1 MDFQQPHG
9 YMRPPQPPPSMA
21 ADPYHHHHPHHQAQR
36 LPVPPPNPWYST
48 QFQYQHS
55 TPPPQPPL
63 PPPPSHVPPPHQQWP
78 PPPPP
83 PQPPHSDHLAPAPPY
98 PTPHPLPVNQYPPP
112 VPHPHASLPPRPHV
126 PPPQIPQ
133 SYSQVNQEW
142 GTANWGHHQSWE
154 YQAHTNEEIW
164 AAKARAWAA
173 AKAASDNQQPQQL
186 PYAFQDG
193 TGDSAAVFPGR
204 DSSISPSVHQQ
215 EVPSSY
221 SSIAGDPTRGID
233 TVATN
238 ALDYNFVPPTEPAVV
253 YPSVPAVLPSGPQVD
268 PSVPVPPPASGHSAP
283 IFGRMLGPSFQ
294 PTVSSVTAPFGIG
307 AGPDMHPGTTFSA
320 DAFGP
325 SIVSERPKKAS
336 VPNWLREEIIK
347 KKPAIVS
354 SAVELPKEDIE
365 SIEDEAVDKS
375 YGKGD
380 QGDSKSIDSPRS
392 TEDEDDDEDDV
403 EAARTAA
410 INQEIKRVLTEVL
423 LKVTD
428 ELFDEIATKV
438 LNEDDPTVEVEDGVS
453 NQDDKA
459 ETSRPIIATSRASSN
474 VLQPLKTKDT
484 NYYDAGEKSSSVSGG
499 DLLGLA
505 SYASDDEDNET
516 ESFGKQSI
524 KEDSVKHQST
534 SSKLSKGTDVLHNGG
549 SQEENKER
557 SDLGSNSQ
565 NATTVNHN
573 AAVFGLKDAEAA
585 KLSDSVAEREVLD
598 GVIASKIMNTLA
610 AKVAGQSE
618 NIVENDSSKRSL
630 MGDSSG
636 EETRDKLDK
645 NDRREQERNAV
656 EKIVRELEID
666 KESAYEKEG
675 TNSRRDQ
682 RHLKKERR
690 DDQNGLKE
698 RVVKPSEKAKDTDS
712 RKRASPDYDK
722 EGNKERHAD
731 RRSSGKEENDRKRE
745 RTEDDR
751 REKSSRRNSNE
762 SSRHKRHHSPSI
774 TGRDRDNRGGL
785 VVGHAYDSSDESS
798 DNSKKKMHS
807 RRRKSPSPVR
817 SRKRQVSR
825 SPHSKHS
832 QRRHSPYSSLESSRG
847 RRSRSRS
854 RSPSRRKR

>member
-1 MDFQQPHG
+1 
-9 YMRPPQPPPSMA
+9 MRPPQPPPSMA

-63 PPPPSHVPPPHQQWP
+63 PPPPHVPPPHQQWP
-78 PPPPP
+78 PPPP
-83 PQPPHSDHLAPAPPY
+83 HSDHLAPLPPY

-112 VPHPHASLPPRPHV
+112 VPHPHANLPPRPHV

-154 YQAHTNEEIW
+154 YQANTNEEVW

-233 TVATN
+233 TVATMS
-238 ALDYNFVPPTEPAVV
+238 LDYNFVPLTEPAVV
-253 YPSVPAVLPSGPQVD
+253 YPSVPVALPSGPQVD
-268 PSVPVPPPASGHSAP
+268 PSVPVPPPVSGHSAP
-283 IFGRMLGPSFQ
+283 IFGRMPGPSFQ
-294 PTVSSVTAPFGIG
+294 STVSSVTAPFGT
-307 AGPDMHPGTTFSA
+307 ATGPDMHPGTTFSA
-320 DAFGP
+320 DAFGA
-325 SIVSERPKKAS
+325 SVVSERPKKAS

-403 EAARTAA
+403 EAARAAA

-438 LNEDDPTVEVEDGVS
+438 LNEDDPTVEVGDGVL
-453 NQDDKA
+453 NHDKA
-459 ETSRPIIATSRASSN
+459 QTSRPIIATSRASSN

-484 NYYDAGEKSSSVSGG
+484 NSYEASEKSNSSSAG
-499 DLLGLA
+499 DLLGLG

-516 ESFGKQSI
+516 ESFGKQSL
-524 KEDSVKHQST
+524 KEDSVTHLST
-534 SSKLSKGTDVLHNGG
+534 SSKLSKGTDALHNGG
-549 SQEENKER
+549 SQEENKEHGNSD

-565 NATTVNHN
+565 NATTVNHTG
-573 AAVFGLKDAEAA
+573 AVFELKDTEAA
-585 KLSDSVAEREVLD
+585 KLSDSVAEHDVLD
-598 GVIASKIMNTLA
+598 GIIASKIKNTLA
-610 AKVAGQSE
+610 AKVTDQSE
-618 NIVENDSSKRSL
+618 KIVENDSSKRSV

-636 EETRDKLDK
+636 EETRYKLDK
-645 NDRREQERNAV
+645 NDRREQERNSV
-656 EKIVRELEID
+656 GKNVRHLEID
-666 KESAYEKEG
+666 KESGYEKEG
-675 TNSRRDQ
+675 TNSRHDQ

-690 DDQNGLKE
+690 DDQNGSKE
-698 RVVKPSEKAKDTDS
+698 RVVKSSEKAKDADS

-722 EGNKERHAD
+722 EGKKEKHAD

-745 RTEDDR
+745 RSEDDR
-751 REKSSRRNSNE
+751 REKSSHRNSSE

-774 TGRDRDNRGGL
+774 
-785 VVGHAYDSSDESS
+785 EPS
-798 DNSKKKMHS
+798 DNSKKKIHS
-807 RRRKSPSPVR
+807 RRHKSPSPVR
-817 SRKRQVSR
+817 SRKRYLS
-825 SPHSKHS
+825 
-832 QRRHSPYSSLESSRG
+832 
-847 RRSRSRS
+847 
-854 RSPSRRKR
+854 